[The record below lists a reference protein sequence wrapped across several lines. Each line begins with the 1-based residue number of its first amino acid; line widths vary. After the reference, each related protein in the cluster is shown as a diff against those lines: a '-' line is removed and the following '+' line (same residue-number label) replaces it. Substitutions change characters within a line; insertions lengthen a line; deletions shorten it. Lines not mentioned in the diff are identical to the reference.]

1 MNVYGIIT
9 VNCSMR
15 SGGTGRPVAK
25 GFQGL
30 KSEGYTLPSFCH
42 NTRQEDCDHRST
54 HVKASTGS
62 IKVFAV
68 PAFKGH
74 SFSMHTYTTL
84 SLT

>member
-9 VNCSMR
+9 VNGSMR
-15 SGGTGRPVAK
+15 SGGAGRPVPR

-30 KSEGYTLPSFCH
+30 KSQSFCH
-42 NTRQEDCDHRST
+42 NTPQEGCDHRST
-54 HVKASTGS
+54 RVKASTGS

-68 PAFKGH
+68 PALKGH
-74 SFSMHTYTTL
+74 SFSMHTYTPL